1 MTATEVLQYLQKE
14 IHSTVAATVD
24 DDGLPATCAIDVM
37 DADENGLYF
46 LTARGKGFFSRL
58 KRRGYIALTGMKGK
72 DTMSRVAV
80 SVRGSVREL
89 GDEPLP
95 RLFEKNPYMREIYP
109 TAESRRALTVFQLY
123 AGSGEWFDLS
133 KKPIERFSFTFGQA
147 GAKAEGY
154 RITTRE
160 ELLPTLKA
168 ALASPN
174 PAFIDVRVDRE
185 ENVYPM
191 VPAGA
196 ALDEMLLI

>member
-46 LTARGKGFFSRL
+46 LTARGKDFYSRL

-109 TAESRRALTVFQLY
+109 TADAVGNMRLDTHRRYSDAQQN
-123 AGSGEWFDLS
+123 
-133 KKPIERFSFTFGQA
+133 R
-147 GAKAEGY
+147 
-154 RITTRE
+154 
-160 ELLPTLKA
+160 
-168 ALASPN
+168 
-174 PAFIDVRVDRE
+174 
-185 ENVYPM
+185 
-191 VPAGA
+191 
-196 ALDEMLLI
+196 